1 MKDLADRMKRYE
13 FVTRYYLTRRN
24 PIIIRLDG
32 KCFHTLT
39 RSCDKPFDQS
49 FIDSM
54 VLSAKE
60 VCREI
65 QGFKLAFVQSDE
77 VSILATDYDE
87 LDTQGWFDYNI
98 SKILSVSAGIMS
110 ACFSRN
116 FRRLGVFDSRVF
128 TIPKEDVSNYFVWRA
143 KDWARNSLNMYA
155 CSLFSH
161 KELMNKHS
169 SIVHEMLHEIG
180 KNWTTDLPNQ
190 HKNGTWFAKDE
201 CEIYTISPNYQE
213 IEHLWTQK
221 G

>member
-1 MKDLADRMKRYE
+1 MKDLANRIKRYE
-13 FVTRYYLTRRN
+13 FVTRYYLTRRS

-39 RSCDKPFDQS
+39 KDCDKPFDQL

-65 QGFKLAFVQSDE
+65 QGFKLAFIQSDE
-77 VSILATDYDE
+77 VNILATDYDE

-116 FRRLGVFDSRVF
+116 FGRLGVFDSRVF
-128 TIPKEDVSNYFVWRA
+128 NVSKEDVSNYFVWRA

-155 CSLFSH
+155 RSFFSH
-161 KELMNKHS
+161 RELMNKHS
-169 SIVHEMLHEIG
+169 SIIHEMLYEIG
-180 KNWTTDLPNQ
+180 KNWATDLPNQ
-190 HKNGTWFAKDE
+190 HKNGTWFVKNE
-201 CEIYTISPNYQE
+201 CEIYTVSPNYQE
-213 IEHLWTQK
+213 IEHLWIQQ
-221 G
+221 